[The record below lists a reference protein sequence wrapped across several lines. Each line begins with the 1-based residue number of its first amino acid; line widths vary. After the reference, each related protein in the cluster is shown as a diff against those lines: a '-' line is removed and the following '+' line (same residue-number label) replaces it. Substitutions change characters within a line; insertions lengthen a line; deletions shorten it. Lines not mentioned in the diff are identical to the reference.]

1 MLLKEFLDNINNA
14 DDEFTMSAIVDEKSN
29 SDAPNA
35 KYVLK
40 KGDNVIWTYDNSVR
54 AKEWYEA
61 AKALVWTPVVE
72 EPEVVDEPEVA
83 EETTE
88 EEPVEEPTDEV
99 VEEPTEPEEE
109 TLPSNE

>member
-14 DDEFTMSAIVDEKSN
+14 DDEFTMSDIVDENSN

-72 EPEVVDEPEVA
+72 EVEVV

-88 EEPVEEPTDEV
+88 EEPVEEPTEEV
-99 VEEPTEPEEE
+99 VEEQVEEPTEPEEE

>member
-14 DDEFTMSAIVDEKSN
+14 DDEFTMSAIVDENSN

-61 AKALVWTPVVE
+61 AKALVWTPVAEEVEVVETVE
-72 EPEVVDEPEVA
+72 EA
-83 EETTE
+83 TE
-88 EEPVEEPTDEV
+88 EEPVEEPTEEV

-109 TLPSNE
+109 TLPSNEE

>member
-14 DDEFTMSAIVDEKSN
+14 DDEFTMSAIVDENSN

-61 AKALVWTPVVE
+61 VKALVWTPVAEEVEVVE
-72 EPEVVDEPEVA
+72 EPEVV
-83 EETTE
+83 EEN
-88 EEPVEEPTDEV
+88 VEEQSVEENVEEV
-99 VEEPTEPEEE
+99 VETPT
-109 TLPSNE
+109 NE

>member
-1 MLLKEFLDNINNA
+1 MLLKEFLDNINNV
-14 DDEFTMSAIVDEKSN
+14 DDEFTMSAIVDENSN

-40 KGDNVIWTYDNSVR
+40 KGDDVIWTYDNGVR

-61 AKALVWTPVVE
+61 AKALIWTPVAE
-72 EPEVVDEPEVA
+72 EVEVVEQPEEA
-83 EETTE
+83 EETVEETDE
-88 EEPVEEPTDEV
+88 TVEEEAIEEPV
-99 VEEPTEPEEE
+99 EE

>member
-1 MLLKEFLDNINNA
+1 
-14 DDEFTMSAIVDEKSN
+14 MSAIVDENSN

-61 AKALVWTPVVE
+61 AKALVWTPVAEEVEVVE
-72 EPEVVDEPEVA
+72 EPEVV
-83 EETTE
+83 EETT
-88 EEPVEEPTDEV
+88 EEPVEEPTEEV
-99 VEEPTEPEEE
+99 VEEPVEE
-109 TLPSNE
+109 TVEEDLPSNE

>member
-14 DDEFTMSAIVDEKSN
+14 DDEFTMSAIVDENSN

-72 EPEVVDEPEVA
+72 DTEVVEQPEVV
-83 EETTE
+83 EETVEEEPTE
-88 EEPVEEPTDEV
+88 EVVEEPVEET
-99 VEEPTEPEEE
+99 TEN
-109 TLPSNE
+109 LPSNE

>member
-14 DDEFTMSAIVDEKSN
+14 DDEFTMSAIVDENSN

-61 AKALVWTPVVE
+61 AKALVWTPVAEEAEVVE
-72 EPEVVDEPEVA
+72 EPEVV
-83 EETTE
+83 EETIEEPTE
-88 EEPVEEPTDEV
+88 EVVEEPVEEPT
-99 VEEPTEPEEE
+99 EPTED
-109 TLPSNE
+109 LPSNEE

>member
-14 DDEFTMSAIVDEKSN
+14 DDEFTMSAIVDENSN

-61 AKALVWTPVVE
+61 AKALVWTPV
-72 EPEVVDEPEVA
+72 A
-83 EETTE
+83 EETEVIE
-88 EEPVEEPTDEV
+88 ETVEQPEEVEET
-99 VEEPTEPEEE
+99 VEEPTEEVEQPEED
-109 TLPSNE
+109 LPSNE

>member
-14 DDEFTMSAIVDEKSN
+14 DDEFTMSAIVDENSN

-61 AKALVWTPVVE
+61 AKALVWTPVAEEVEVVE
-72 EPEVVDEPEVA
+72 EVV

-88 EEPVEEPTDEV
+88 EPTEEV
-99 VEEPTEPEEE
+99 VEEPVEPEEE